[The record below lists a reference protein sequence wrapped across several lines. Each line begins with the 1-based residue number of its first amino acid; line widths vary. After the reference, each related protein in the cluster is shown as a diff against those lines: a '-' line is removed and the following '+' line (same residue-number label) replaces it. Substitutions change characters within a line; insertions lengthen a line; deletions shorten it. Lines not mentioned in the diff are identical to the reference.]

1 MVDVLRE
8 DGFDPVALSITGGR
22 RMNIGARGVTVPKRV
37 LVQTLQAAFT
47 SGRLKVAKGL
57 PLADALLDELA
68 AFQEKITARGHDT
81 YAAAS
86 GKHDDLVLAVAL
98 AVWFAEVRGRLSR
111 RSA

>member
-1 MVDVLRE
+1 M
-8 DGFDPVALSITGGR
+8 PV
-22 RMNIGARGVTVPKRV
+22 
-37 LVQTLQAAFT
+37 
-47 SGRLKVAKGL
+47 
-57 PLADALLDELA
+57 ADALLGELA

-86 GKHDDLVLAVAL
+86 GEHDDLVLAVAL